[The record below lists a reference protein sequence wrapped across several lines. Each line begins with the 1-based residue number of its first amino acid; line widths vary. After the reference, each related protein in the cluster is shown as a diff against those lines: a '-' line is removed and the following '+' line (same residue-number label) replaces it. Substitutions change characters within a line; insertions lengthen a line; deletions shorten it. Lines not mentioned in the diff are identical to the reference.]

1 MKYAYWQPVSSS
13 WLRHVEDGG
22 PLSLSDVQETAH
34 TAENLG
40 FDAVFLPDTYLY
52 QGKNA
57 DQQLNFWEAAGA
69 IAEATDKLHIMAAV
83 RPSIDQ
89 PVEAAKQAVMIDQI
103 SNSRFSLAVVS
114 FLREE
119 EQKRLDGDI
128 SGSEDFYMQT
138 EEFFEVLRG
147 VWTASSYTYDGLYYQ
162 VNHVDYLPAGKS
174 KEISPLYAGGESD
187 YLRQTIAETCDA
199 YVMKGGTVQ
208 EVASMIAD
216 MQIRREAAGKSP
228 FTEFGMTA
236 YVICRETEEE
246 AYQEWERITGGD
258 YESYVTEE
266 ELAQKSKI
274 SDDAVSARG
283 LRPHLVGTPL
293 QIAQRILAYEHAG
306 VSLLLLQFSPHMQE
320 MVRFANEIM
329 PLVEEMRDNSI

>member
-1 MKYAYWQPVSSS
+1 MKYAYWQPVTNS
-13 WLRHVEDGG
+13 WLRHVEDEAS
-22 PLSLSDVQETAH
+22 LSLLYVKETARM
-34 TAENLG
+34 AERCG

-57 DQQLNFWEAAGA
+57 DQQLNFWETASAV
-69 IAEATDKLHIMAAV
+69 AEATNKLHIMAAV

-119 EQKRLDGDI
+119 EQKREAGDVA
-128 SGSEDFYMQT
+128 GTEEFYLQT

-147 VWTASSYTYDGLYYQ
+147 VWTAGSYTYDGLYYQ
-162 VNHVDYLPAGKS
+162 VQHIDYLPAANK

-208 EVASMIAD
+208 ETASMVAD
-216 MQIRREAAGKSP
+216 MQIRREAAGKQP

-236 YVICRETEEE
+236 YVICRETEDE
-246 AYQEWERITGGD
+246 AYQEWERITGVD
-258 YESYVTEE
+258 YEAYVTAE
-266 ELAQKSKI
+266 ELAQKSII
-274 SDDAVSARG
+274 SDEAVAARG
-283 LRPHLVGTPL
+283 LRPNLVGTPV

-306 VSLLLLQFSPHMQE
+306 VSLLLLQFSPQLRE
-320 MVRFANEIM
+320 MERFANDVI
-329 PLVEEMRDNSI
+329 PLVEEMRENSI

>member
-1 MKYAYWQPVSSS
+1 MKYAYWQPVSNS

-22 PLSLSDVQETAH
+22 PLNVPCVQETAQM
-34 TAENLG
+34 AENLG

-57 DQQLNFWEAAGA
+57 DQKLDFWKTAGA
-69 IAEATDKLHIMAAV
+69 IAEATDTLHIMAAV

-89 PVEAAKQAVMIDQI
+89 PAEAARQAIKIDEI

-119 EQKRLDGDI
+119 ERKRLAGDI
-128 SGSEDFYMQT
+128 EGSEEFYLQT

-147 VWTASSYTYDGLYYQ
+147 VWTAGSYTYDGLFYQ
-162 VNHVDYLPAGKS
+162 VEHIDYLPAGRKD
-174 KEISPLYAGGESD
+174 ISPLYAGGESD

-199 YVMKGGTVQ
+199 YIMKGGTVQ

-216 MQIRREAAGKSP
+216 MQIRREAAGKST

-246 AYQEWERITGGD
+246 AIQEWERITSSD
-258 YESYVTEE
+258 YEAYVTQE
-266 ELAQKSKI
+266 ELAQKSLI
-274 SDDAVSARG
+274 SDDAVAARG
-283 LRPHLVGTPL
+283 LRPNLVGTPL

-306 VSLLLLQFSPHMQE
+306 VSLLLLQFSPQKQE
-320 MVRFANEIM
+320 MERFAKEII

>member
-1 MKYAYWQPVSSS
+1 MKYAYWQPVSNS

-22 PLSLSDVQETAH
+22 PLSLTCVQETAH
-34 TAENLG
+34 MAENLG

-52 QGKNA
+52 QGKNV
-57 DQQLNFWEAAGA
+57 DQKLDFWKTAGA
-69 IAEATDKLHIMAAV
+69 IAEATNKLHIMAAV

-89 PVEAAKQAVMIDQI
+89 PAEAARQAVKIDEI

-119 EQKRLDGDI
+119 ERKRQAGDME
-128 SGSEDFYMQT
+128 GTEEFYLQT

-147 VWTASSYTYDGLYYQ
+147 VWTAGSYTYDGLYYQ
-162 VNHVDYLPAGKS
+162 VEHVDYLPAGRK
-174 KEISPLYAGGESD
+174 KGISPLYAGGESD

-216 MQIRREAAGKSP
+216 MQIRREAAGKSA

-246 AYQEWERITGGD
+246 AIQEWERITSAD
-258 YESYVTEE
+258 YEAYVTEE
-266 ELAQKSKI
+266 ELAQKSQI
-274 SDDAVSARG
+274 SDDAVAARG
-283 LRPHLVGTPL
+283 LRPNLVGTPV

-306 VSLLLLQFSPHMQE
+306 VSLLLLQFSPHRQE
-320 MVRFANEIM
+320 MERFANEIM
-329 PLVEEMRDNSI
+329 PLVEEMRENSI